1 MKVITISL
9 ELVNFLNVKIDKS
22 DYKVIVNN

>member
-22 DYKVIVNN
+22 DCKVIVNN